1 MMRPRREVRTKS
13 KSMQLQKKKKRSI
26 HHLQSEE
33 ANYCHAHCHRKVS
46 NVYFDIATMHRV
58 NLVSNDSK
66 LFWSF
71 AQNTLFYS
79 HIRIKFEM
87 DFMKNEINKMDN
99 FLLKSR
105 SKEKLEV

>member
-33 ANYCHAHCHRKVS
+33 ANYCHRKVS
-46 NVYFDIATMHRV
+46 NVYFNIATMHRV
-58 NLVSNDSK
+58 NLISNDSK

-71 AQNTLFYS
+71 AQTRCSIL
-79 HIRIKFEM
+79 I
-87 DFMKNEINKMDN
+87 
-99 FLLKSR
+99 
-105 SKEKLEV
+105 